1 MYKHFPTLTERPELN
16 HSIAALIYQL
26 VAYYSIPFMLL
37 LLLQGGQENWNRVAA
52 GVEIAFHVFNCFVAF
67 FIFREYL
74 SDAALSLKQDLKRS
88 MGTIWLSV
96 GLIFIVALVFYN
108 LFAYSYSRWDL
119 SAHGALP
126 LTEVELFILSRDVV
140 LIYPILGTLC
150 MVLLAPLAVSCL
162 YYGAVFAP
170 VCYTRPVLAY
180 VVMAVF
186 LAYPRYCNAATF
198 WVASEQ
204 WILYATQLPI
214 HLIACRAYQKTD
226 SIWTPIA
233 IHAIVNF
240 FACALT
246 PLFAF
251 LGRF

>member
-1 MYKHFPTLTERPELN
+1 MYKYFPTLTERPELN

-37 LLLQGGQENWNRVAA
+37 LLLQGSQENWNRVAA

-140 LIYPILGTLC
+140 LIYPIQGNLSYLYPHRHPCHRKFLRLC
-150 MVLLAPLAVSCL
+150 PDTALCLPGQILKYIETHPIREFKFANGVLLYLRRIWNIPAVRPPEAAMVSRSKGARTIPGSPAKRIPLPRL
-162 YYGAVFAP
+162 Y
-170 VCYTRPVLAY
+170 T
-180 VVMAVF
+180 
-186 LAYPRYCNAATF
+186 
-198 WVASEQ
+198 
-204 WILYATQLPI
+204 
-214 HLIACRAYQKTD
+214 
-226 SIWTPIA
+226 
-233 IHAIVNF
+233 
-240 FACALT
+240 
-246 PLFAF
+246 
-251 LGRF
+251 